1 MVLVILLWIQH
12 IVTCANNT
20 LAIFN
25 WSSRYIILINAE
37 DVELVCR
44 KVKAD
49 GMGLRLRKVFF
60 AAVASYWKQGEAVM
74 TRKAEGWNDILAE
87 FPVCRVALMATLDCH
102 DALRGLLLKLIEAY
116 VDSKKKRMLR
126 KEGIHRQRR

>member
-74 TRKAEGWNDILAE
+74 TRKAEGWNDISSLQSG
-87 FPVCRVALMATLDCH
+87 LDGNF
-102 DALRGLLLKLIEAY
+102 GLPRCA
-116 VDSKKKRMLR
+116 
-126 KEGIHRQRR
+126 EGIAAQTYRGIRG